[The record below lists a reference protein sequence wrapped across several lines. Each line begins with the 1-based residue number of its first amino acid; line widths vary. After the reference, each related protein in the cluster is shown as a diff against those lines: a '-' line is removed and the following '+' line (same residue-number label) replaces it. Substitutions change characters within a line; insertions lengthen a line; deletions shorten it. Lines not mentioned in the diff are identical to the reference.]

1 MLNGPD
7 QQAWSPSSR
16 ELERRNARRQI
27 SRKQFT
33 VAGISSVLVLGALY
47 TLIITSPG
55 WQVVKDTFFDLDY
68 GREVLPTVLRGL
80 VVNIQLSFI
89 GGFFIAVIALSLALI
104 RTTKS
109 PALTPFR
116 FLATAY
122 VDIFRGAPLLLIIL
136 LVGFGVPALRVA
148 GLTSNVIVLGT
159 VAVVLTYSAYVA
171 EVIRSGIM
179 SIHPS
184 QRAAARSLGLT
195 SGQTMRFVVLPQAIK
210 RVIPP
215 LLNDFVSLLKDTGLV
230 SILGVTDAVRA
241 AQINASRT
249 FNYTPY
255 VVSAILFLFCSPASI
270 QRPASMMAIITARA
284 VLGYFLTNS
293 PVQPSTF
300 SGWSFQMSWVVAA
313 VMPMPSMMARW
324 FQGSPTQ

>member
-33 VAGISSVLVLGALY
+33 IAGISSVLVLGALY

-89 GGFFIAVIALSLALI
+89 GGFFIAVIALSLALV

-255 VVSAILFLFCSPASI
+255 VVSAILFLLITIPLTRYIDRIIRRSSAKQNSEG
-270 QRPASMMAIITARA
+270 AI
-284 VLGYFLTNS
+284 
-293 PVQPSTF
+293 
-300 SGWSFQMSWVVAA
+300 
-313 VMPMPSMMARW
+313 
-324 FQGSPTQ
+324 

>member
-1 MLNGPD
+1 MSERINS
-7 QQAWSPSSR
+7 AWSPSSR
-16 ELERRNARRQI
+16 EIQRRGERKRISRRQGI
-27 SRKQFT
+27 IAAVSTT
-33 VAGISSVLVLGALY
+33 VVLGSLF
-47 TLIITSPG
+47 TILVTSPG
-55 WQVVKDTFFDLDY
+55 WEIVKKTFFDIDY
-68 GREVLPTVLRGL
+68 GRQVFPTVIAGL
-80 VVNIQLSFI
+80 WINLQLTFI
-89 GGFFIAVIALSLALI
+89 GGFCIGVIALGLALL

-122 VDIFRGAPLLLIIL
+122 VDIFRGAPLILIIL
-136 LVGFGVPALRVA
+136 LVGFGVPALRLK
-148 GLTSNVIVLGT
+148 GISSNVIFLGT

-171 EVIRSGIM
+171 EVIRSGIL

-195 SGQTMRFVVLPQAIK
+195 SGQTMRYVVLPQAIR
-210 RVIPP
+210 RVVPP

-255 VVSAILFLFCSPASI
+255 VVAAVLFLLITIPMTRYTDRAI
-270 QRPASMMAIITARA
+270 RQRTNAQSSEGAI
-284 VLGYFLTNS
+284 
-293 PVQPSTF
+293 
-300 SGWSFQMSWVVAA
+300 
-313 VMPMPSMMARW
+313 
-324 FQGSPTQ
+324 

>member
-33 VAGISSVLVLGALY
+33 IAGISSVLVLGALY
-47 TLIITSPG
+47 ALIITSPG
-55 WQVVKDTFFDLDY
+55 WQVVKETFFDLDY

-89 GGFFIAVIALSLALI
+89 GGFFIAVIALVLALI

-136 LVGFGVPALRVA
+136 LVGFGVPALRLA

-255 VVSAILFLFCSPASI
+255 VVSAILFLLITIPLTSYIDRVIRRSSAKQNSEG
-270 QRPASMMAIITARA
+270 AI
-284 VLGYFLTNS
+284 
-293 PVQPSTF
+293 
-300 SGWSFQMSWVVAA
+300 
-313 VMPMPSMMARW
+313 
-324 FQGSPTQ
+324 

>member
-1 MLNGPD
+1 MSEQINSS
-7 QQAWSPSSR
+7 WSPSSR
-16 ELERRNARRQI
+16 EVARRSTRRRINQ
-27 SRKQFT
+27 KQAVIAAVSSIFVIGTLLIT
-33 VAGISSVLVLGALY
+33 VVS
-47 TLIITSPG
+47 SPG
-55 WQVVKDTFFDLDY
+55 WGVVKKTFFDIDY
-68 GREVLPTVLRGL
+68 GRKVFSTVIAGL
-80 VVNIQLSFI
+80 WINLQLTFI
-89 GGFFIAVIALSLALI
+89 GGTCIGVIALGLALM

-122 VDIFRGAPLLLIIL
+122 VDIFRGAPLILIIL
-136 LVGFGVPALRVA
+136 LVGFGVPALR
-148 GLTSNVIVLGT
+148 LTGISSNVIFLGT

-171 EVIRSGIM
+171 EVIRSGIL

-195 SGQTMRFVVLPQAIK
+195 SGQTMRYVVLPQAIR
-210 RVIPP
+210 RVVPP

-255 VVSAILFLFCSPASI
+255 VVAAILFLFITIPMTRYTDRAIRQRTNAQNSEGSI
-270 QRPASMMAIITARA
+270 
-284 VLGYFLTNS
+284 
-293 PVQPSTF
+293 
-300 SGWSFQMSWVVAA
+300 
-313 VMPMPSMMARW
+313 
-324 FQGSPTQ
+324 

>member
-33 VAGISSVLVLGALY
+33 IAGISSVLVLGALY

-136 LVGFGVPALRVA
+136 LVGFGVPALRLA

-255 VVSAILFLFCSPASI
+255 VVSAILFLLITIPLTRYIDRVIRRSSAKQNSEG
-270 QRPASMMAIITARA
+270 AI
-284 VLGYFLTNS
+284 
-293 PVQPSTF
+293 
-300 SGWSFQMSWVVAA
+300 
-313 VMPMPSMMARW
+313 
-324 FQGSPTQ
+324 

>member
-1 MLNGPD
+1 MTERINS
-7 QQAWSPSSR
+7 AWSPSSR
-16 ELERRNARRQI
+16 ELERGIVRRRI
-27 SRKQFT
+27 SRKQGLI
-33 VAGISSVLVLGALY
+33 AAISTTLVLGTLALV
-47 TLIITSPG
+47 LITSPG
-55 WQVVKDTFFDLDY
+55 WESVKTTFFDIDY
-68 GREVLPTVLRGL
+68 GREVFPTVIKGL
-80 VVNIQLSFI
+80 WINIQLTFI
-89 GGFFIAVIALSLALI
+89 GGLAIGIIALGLALM

-122 VDIFRGAPLLLIIL
+122 VDIFRGAPLILIIL
-136 LVGFGVPALRVA
+136 LVGFGVPALRLK
-148 GLTSNVIVLGT
+148 GISSNIIFLGT

-171 EVIRSGIM
+171 EVIRSGIL

-195 SGQTMRFVVLPQAIK
+195 SGQTMRYVVLPQAIR
-210 RVIPP
+210 RVVPP

-255 VVSAILFLFCSPASI
+255 VVAAILFLLITIPMTRYTDRAI
-270 QRPASMMAIITARA
+270 RQRTSAQNSEGAI
-284 VLGYFLTNS
+284 
-293 PVQPSTF
+293 
-300 SGWSFQMSWVVAA
+300 
-313 VMPMPSMMARW
+313 
-324 FQGSPTQ
+324 

>member
-1 MLNGPD
+1 MSERINS
-7 QQAWSPSSR
+7 AWSPSSR
-16 ELERRNARRQI
+16 EIERRGARERISRRQATI
-27 SRKQFT
+27 AA
-33 VAGISSVLVLGALY
+33 VSSAIVLG
-47 TLIITSPG
+47 TLITVIVTSPG
-55 WQVVKDTFFDLDY
+55 WAVVKKTFFDIGY
-68 GREVLPTVLRGL
+68 GREVFPTVIAGL
-80 VVNIQLSFI
+80 WINLQLTFI
-89 GGFFIAVIALSLALI
+89 GGFCIGVIALGLALM

-122 VDIFRGAPLLLIIL
+122 VDIFRGAPLILIIL
-136 LVGFGVPALRVA
+136 LVGFGVPALQLH
-148 GLTSNVIVLGT
+148 GISSNVIFLGT

-171 EVIRSGIM
+171 EVIRSGIL

-195 SGQTMRFVVLPQAIK
+195 SGQTMRYVVLPQAIR
-210 RVIPP
+210 RVVPP

-255 VVSAILFLFCSPASI
+255 VVAAIMFLLITIPMTRYTDRAIRQRTSAQSSEG
-270 QRPASMMAIITARA
+270 AI
-284 VLGYFLTNS
+284 
-293 PVQPSTF
+293 
-300 SGWSFQMSWVVAA
+300 
-313 VMPMPSMMARW
+313 
-324 FQGSPTQ
+324 

>member
-7 QQAWSPSSR
+7 RQAWSPSSR

-27 SRKQFT
+27 SRKQIT
-33 VAGISSVLVLGALY
+33 IAGISSVLVLGALY

-80 VVNIQLSFI
+80 VINIQLSFI

-109 PALTPFR
+109 AALTPFR

-255 VVSAILFLFCSPASI
+255 VVSAILFLLITIPLTRYIDRVIRRSSAKQNSEG
-270 QRPASMMAIITARA
+270 AI
-284 VLGYFLTNS
+284 
-293 PVQPSTF
+293 
-300 SGWSFQMSWVVAA
+300 
-313 VMPMPSMMARW
+313 
-324 FQGSPTQ
+324 

>member
-1 MLNGPD
+1 MTESKNS
-7 QQAWSPSSR
+7 AWSPSSR
-16 ELERRNARRQI
+16 EIERRKSRRAM
-27 SRKQFT
+27 SRKQT
-33 VAGISSVLVLGALY
+33 GIAIASSFLVLGTLALV
-47 TLIITSPG
+47 LITSPG
-55 WQVVKDTFFDLDY
+55 WESVKSTFFDVDY
-68 GREVLPTVLRGL
+68 GREVLPKVIKGL
-80 VVNIQLSFI
+80 WINIQLTFMGGAAI
-89 GGFFIAVIALSLALI
+89 GVIALGLALM

-122 VDIFRGAPLLLIIL
+122 VEIFRGAPLILIIL
-136 LVGFGVPALRVA
+136 LVGFGVPAL
-148 GLTSNVIVLGT
+148 GLKGISGNVIFLGT

-171 EVIRSGIM
+171 EVIRSGIL

-195 SGQTMRFVVLPQAIK
+195 SGQTMRFVVLPQAIR
-210 RVIPP
+210 RVVPP

-255 VVSAILFLFCSPASI
+255 VVAAILFLLITIPMTRYTDRAI
-270 QRPASMMAIITARA
+270 RQRTQAQ
-284 VLGYFLTNS
+284 NS
-293 PVQPSTF
+293 EGAT
-300 SGWSFQMSWVVAA
+300 
-313 VMPMPSMMARW
+313 
-324 FQGSPTQ
+324 

>member
-16 ELERRNARRQI
+16 ELERRKARRQI

-33 VAGISSVLVLGALY
+33 IAGISSVLVLVALY
-47 TLIITSPG
+47 TLITTSPG
-55 WQVVKDTFFDLDY
+55 WQVVKETFFDLDY

-109 PALTPFR
+109 AALTPFR

-136 LVGFGVPALRVA
+136 LVGFGVPALRLA
-148 GLTSNVIVLGT
+148 GITSNVIVLGT

-255 VVSAILFLFCSPASI
+255 VVSAILFLLITIPLTRYIDRVIRRSSAKQNSEG
-270 QRPASMMAIITARA
+270 AI
-284 VLGYFLTNS
+284 
-293 PVQPSTF
+293 
-300 SGWSFQMSWVVAA
+300 
-313 VMPMPSMMARW
+313 
-324 FQGSPTQ
+324 

>member
-33 VAGISSVLVLGALY
+33 IAGISSVLVLGALS

-122 VDIFRGAPLLLIIL
+122 VDIFRGAPLILIIL
-136 LVGFGVPALRVA
+136 LVGFGVPAL
-148 GLTSNVIVLGT
+148 GLKGVSSNVIFLGT

-171 EVIRSGIM
+171 EVIRSGIL

-195 SGQTMRFVVLPQAIK
+195 SGQTMRFVVLPQAIR
-210 RVIPP
+210 RVVPP

-255 VVSAILFLFCSPASI
+255 VVAAILFLLITIPMTRYTDRAI
-270 QRPASMMAIITARA
+270 RQRTSAQNSEGAI
-284 VLGYFLTNS
+284 
-293 PVQPSTF
+293 
-300 SGWSFQMSWVVAA
+300 
-313 VMPMPSMMARW
+313 
-324 FQGSPTQ
+324 

>member
-27 SRKQFT
+27 SRKQFAI
-33 VAGISSVLVLGALY
+33 AGISSVLVLGALY

-55 WQVVKDTFFDLDY
+55 WQVVKETFFDLDY

-89 GGFFIAVIALSLALI
+89 GGFFIAVIALALALI

-136 LVGFGVPALRVA
+136 LVGFGVPALRLA

-255 VVSAILFLFCSPASI
+255 VVSAILFLLITIPLTRYIDRVIRRSSAKQNSEG
-270 QRPASMMAIITARA
+270 AI
-284 VLGYFLTNS
+284 
-293 PVQPSTF
+293 
-300 SGWSFQMSWVVAA
+300 
-313 VMPMPSMMARW
+313 
-324 FQGSPTQ
+324 

>member
-1 MLNGPD
+1 MLNGPN

-33 VAGISSVLVLGALY
+33 IAGISSVLVLGALY

-109 PALTPFR
+109 AALTPFR

-255 VVSAILFLFCSPASI
+255 VVSAILFLLITIPLTRYIDRVIRRSSAKQNSEG
-270 QRPASMMAIITARA
+270 AI
-284 VLGYFLTNS
+284 
-293 PVQPSTF
+293 
-300 SGWSFQMSWVVAA
+300 
-313 VMPMPSMMARW
+313 
-324 FQGSPTQ
+324 

>member
-7 QQAWSPSSR
+7 QNAWSPSSR

-33 VAGISSVLVLGALY
+33 IAGISSVLVLGALY

-55 WQVVKDTFFDLDY
+55 WQVVKATFFDLDY
-68 GREVLPTVLRGL
+68 GRKVLPTVLRGL

-136 LVGFGVPALRVA
+136 LVGFGVPALRLA

-255 VVSAILFLFCSPASI
+255 VVSAILFLLITIPLTRYIDRVIRHSSAKQNSEG
-270 QRPASMMAIITARA
+270 AI
-284 VLGYFLTNS
+284 
-293 PVQPSTF
+293 
-300 SGWSFQMSWVVAA
+300 
-313 VMPMPSMMARW
+313 
-324 FQGSPTQ
+324 

>member
-1 MLNGPD
+1 MSERMNS
-7 QQAWSPSSR
+7 AWSPSSR
-16 ELERRNARRQI
+16 EIQRRGERARISRRQAAI
-27 SRKQFT
+27 AAVSTT
-33 VAGISSVLVLGALY
+33 VVLGTL
-47 TLIITSPG
+47 LIILVTSPG
-55 WQVVKDTFFDLDY
+55 WEIVKKTFFDINY
-68 GREVLPTVLRGL
+68 GREVFPTVIAGL
-80 VVNIQLSFI
+80 WINLQLTFI
-89 GGFFIAVIALSLALI
+89 GGAAIGVIAMGLALL

-122 VDIFRGAPLLLIIL
+122 VDIFRGAPLILIIL
-136 LVGFGVPALRVA
+136 LVGFGVPALQLK
-148 GLTSNVIVLGT
+148 GISSNVIFLGT

-171 EVIRSGIM
+171 EVIRSGIL

-195 SGQTMRFVVLPQAIK
+195 SGQTMRYVVLPQAIR
-210 RVIPP
+210 RVVP

-255 VVSAILFLFCSPASI
+255 VVAAILFLLITIPMTRYTDRAI
-270 QRPASMMAIITARA
+270 RQR
-284 VLGYFLTNS
+284 TNAQS
-293 PVQPSTF
+293 SEGVI
-300 SGWSFQMSWVVAA
+300 
-313 VMPMPSMMARW
+313 
-324 FQGSPTQ
+324 

>member
-27 SRKQFT
+27 SRKQIT
-33 VAGISSVLVLGALY
+33 IAGISSVLVLGALY

-109 PALTPFR
+109 AALTPFR

-255 VVSAILFLFCSPASI
+255 VVSAILFLLITIPLTRYIDRVIRRSSAKQNSEG
-270 QRPASMMAIITARA
+270 AI
-284 VLGYFLTNS
+284 
-293 PVQPSTF
+293 
-300 SGWSFQMSWVVAA
+300 
-313 VMPMPSMMARW
+313 
-324 FQGSPTQ
+324 